1 MTKDCELD
9 EIERAEG
16 LAREGQ
22 APILSPSDRAMVRR
36 LDEALSWL
44 WVVDQRQRATA
55 ATLAQLRAEN
65 ARLRRAIVRLAKLQ
79 PERVRRAVMEVINNA

>member
-1 MTKDCELD
+1 MSEP
-9 EIERAEG
+9 
-16 LAREGQ
+16 Q

-44 WVVDQRQRATA
+44 WAVDQRQRATA

-65 ARLRRAIVRLAKLQ
+65 ARLRRALARLSKLQ
-79 PERVRRAVMEVINNA
+79 PERVRRAMMEGMNDAR